1 MIPDYKLCDTCGATT
16 RSSLFVQTGW
26 GINPADG
33 KRIEDGEHLDLCE
46 QHAMDAAAFLLH
58 WITNATSQE
67 RRDNFSA
74 GRSLIFAF
82 RKLSAAQE
90 K

>member
-1 MIPDYKLCDTCGATT
+1 MSPDHKLCDTCGAKTK
-16 RSSLFVQTGW
+16 SSLFVQTGW

-46 QHAMDAAAFLLH
+46 QHAVTAVAFLLN
-58 WITNATSQE
+58 WTINATAQE
-67 RRDNFSA
+67 NSDAFSA
-74 GRSLIFAF
+74 ARALISTF
-82 RKLSAAQE
+82 RKYGTACE